1 MAQFQDSGFF
11 GLSARTIWI
20 SLAVTGVV
28 VGLFFIPGV
37 IKQKMSNRSAKPKAQ
52 QTQTAAA
59 TGERVT
65 APSAARGSLSPS
77 ALKGIS
83 EGLKGNSQANAVQ
96 VSAVAPKSLGNSK
109 KVDSSDAK
117 STESKNEGL
126 LSGWDFKVK
135 AGVSGS
141 PGVAIPA
148 GLSIDRLSSKEAQK
162 FFSRSRGHLAR
173 FGQKNFPN
181 GARGSEAV
189 SGFVSLVDVVGKG
202 VVRGSQDERDL
213 PGILREQHVTTLK
226 SMAASGADRGVL
238 LDWLSL
244 PVVSFV
250 DGGTEVEAREKLL
263 SVFTPR
269 VVLRSVNIRQKRMRY
284 TGYPE
289 KPQAVLR
296 AEIAVKGS
304 DVQSV
309 SVLSGGRTL
318 REVRPPRADAAGYR
332 VIKVSGDA
340 TGVWSFV
347 VNDKYGANSYR
358 KSYAF
363 YPRVYRFRQKK
374 DGTFDVG
381 FRPGSAPN
389 SLDRYFYLGSAGG
402 SMPTSDGPGL
412 SRF

>member
-1 MAQFQDSGFF
+1 MTQFQDSGLF
-11 GLSARTIWI
+11 GLSGRTIWI
-20 SLAVTGVV
+20 TLAMTGVV
-28 VGLFFIPGV
+28 VGFFFIPGF
-37 IKQKMSNRSAKPKAQ
+37 IKSKVSNRPAKPKAQ
-52 QTQTAAA
+52 QTQVAA
-59 TGERVT
+59 TSERSV
-65 APSAARGSLSPS
+65 ASVRSSLSPS

-83 EGLKGNSQANAVQ
+83 EGLKGSAQS
-96 VSAVAPKSLGNSK
+96 SAVPAPTAA
-109 KVDSSDAK
+109 AK
-117 STESKNEGL
+117 SQNGLKKGDAADSKNEGL

-135 AGVSGS
+135 AGGGGSSGT
-141 PGVAIPA
+141 AIPA

-162 FFSRSRGHLAR
+162 FFNRSRGHLAR
-173 FGQKNFPN
+173 FGKRNFPN
-181 GARGSEAV
+181 GTRGDEAV

-213 PGILREQHVTTLK
+213 PGTLRDQHVTTLK
-226 SMAASGADRGVL
+226 SMAAAGADRGVL

-250 DGGTEVEAREKLL
+250 DDSTEVEARDKLL

-269 VVLRSVNIRQKRMRY
+269 VVLRSVSIRQKRASY

-289 KPQAVLR
+289 KPQAMLR
-296 AEIAVKGS
+296 AEVAVRGS
-304 DVQSV
+304 DIQSV
-309 SVLSGGRTL
+309 SILSGGRTV
-318 REVRPPRADAAGYR
+318 REVRPPRPDAAGYR
-332 VIKVSGDA
+332 VIKISGDA

-347 VNDKYGANSYR
+347 VNDKYGGSSYR

-374 DGTFDVG
+374 DGTFEVG

-389 SLDRYFYLGSAGG
+389 SLDRYFYLSSAGG
-402 SMPTSDGPGL
+402 SLPTSDGPGL

>member
-1 MAQFQDSGFF
+1 
-11 GLSARTIWI
+11 
-20 SLAVTGVV
+20 
-28 VGLFFIPGV
+28 
-37 IKQKMSNRSAKPKAQ
+37 MSNRPAKPKAQ
-52 QTQTAAA
+52 QTQVAANS
-59 TGERVT
+59 ERVA
-65 APSAARGSLSPS
+65 APVRSSLSPS

-83 EGLKGNSQANAVQ
+83 DGLKGSGTS
-96 VSAVAPKSLGNSK
+96 SAVVVATPGAKPQSSLK
-109 KVDSSDAK
+109 KGDSGEAK
-117 STESKNEGL
+117 NNDGL

-141 PGVAIPA
+141 PGMAIPA
-148 GLSIDRLSSKEAQK
+148 GLSIDKLSSKEAQK

-173 FGQKNFPN
+173 FGKRNFPN
-181 GARGSEAV
+181 GTRGDEAV

-226 SMAASGADRGVL
+226 SMAAAGADRGVL

-250 DGGTEVEAREKLL
+250 DGSTEVEARDKLL

-269 VVLRSVNIRQKRMRY
+269 VVLRSVSIRQKRARY

-296 AEIAVKGS
+296 AEVAVKGS
-304 DVQSV
+304 DIQSV
-309 SVLSGGRTL
+309 SILSGGRTV
-318 REVRPPRADAAGYR
+318 REVKPPRADAAGYR

-347 VNDKYGANSYR
+347 VNDKYGGNAYR

-381 FRPGSAPN
+381 FRPGSAAN
-389 SLDRYFYLGSAGG
+389 SLDRYFYLSSAGG
-402 SMPTSDGPGL
+402 SLPTSEGPGL

>member
-11 GLSARTIWI
+11 GLSGRTIWI
-20 SLAVTGVV
+20 TLAMTGVV
-28 VGLFFIPGV
+28 VGLFFIPGL
-37 IKQKMSNRSAKPKAQ
+37 IKSQMSNRPAKPKAQ
-52 QTQTAAA
+52 QTQVAANS
-59 TGERVT
+59 ERVA
-65 APSAARGSLSPS
+65 APVRSSLSPS

-83 EGLKGNSQANAVQ
+83 DGLKGSGSS
-96 VSAVAPKSLGNSK
+96 SAVVVATPA
-109 KVDSSDAK
+109 AK
-117 STESKNEGL
+117 SQSSLKRGDSGEVKNEGL

-141 PGVAIPA
+141 PGMAIPA
-148 GLSIDRLSSKEAQK
+148 GLSIDKLSSKEAQK

-173 FGQKNFPN
+173 FGKRNFPD
-181 GARGSEAV
+181 GTRGSEAV
-189 SGFVSLVDVVGKG
+189 SGFVSLVEVVGKG
-202 VVRGSQDERDL
+202 VARGSQDEKDL

-226 SMAASGADRGVL
+226 SMAAAGADRGVL

-250 DGGTEVEAREKLL
+250 DGSTEVEARDKLL

-269 VVLRSVNIRQKRMRY
+269 VVLRSVSIRQKRARY

-296 AEIAVKGS
+296 AEVAVKGS
-304 DVQSV
+304 DIQSV
-309 SVLSGGRTL
+309 SILSGGRTV
-318 REVRPPRADAAGYR
+318 REVKPPRADAAGYR

-347 VNDKYGANSYR
+347 VNDKYGGNAYR

-402 SMPTSDGPGL
+402 SLPTSEGPGL